1 MEYTSVLSHMTSW
14 KRFGSRSV
22 KLIVK
27 AFGSRVLRGCSSGS
41 SARDSHISLPIAG
54 LTTIR
59 DSWGT
64 AQLASEGGRG
74 GQNQSWQLPR
84 SVFKKWQ
91 LGICFFVSVL
101 LIFEGYISIYE
112 ALSSILVCI
121 WKLKYACVHTWK
133 WKLKFLS

>member
-59 DSWGT
+59 DS
-64 AQLASEGGRG
+64 
-74 GQNQSWQLPR
+74 
-84 SVFKKWQ
+84 
-91 LGICFFVSVL
+91 
-101 LIFEGYISIYE
+101 
-112 ALSSILVCI
+112 
-121 WKLKYACVHTWK
+121 
-133 WKLKFLS
+133 